1 MLAHCWIFSYGNCRG
16 KIMSS
21 WETIETAWY
30 DTSVQTC
37 ALCGQM
43 IPKRFWEAEVRGEA
57 LVFCSEECEQLYRS
71 YWLPKYGP
79 KENGR

>member
-1 MLAHCWIFSYGNCRG
+1 
-16 KIMSS
+16 
-21 WETIETAWY
+21 
-30 DTSVQTC
+30 
-37 ALCGQM
+37 M

-79 KENGR
+79 KENER